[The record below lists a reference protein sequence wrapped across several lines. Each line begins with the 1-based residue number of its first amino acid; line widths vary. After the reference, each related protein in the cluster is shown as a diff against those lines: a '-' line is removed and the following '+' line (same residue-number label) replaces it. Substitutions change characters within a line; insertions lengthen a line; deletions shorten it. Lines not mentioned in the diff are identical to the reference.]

1 MEGISWDHTKVGQI
15 FGKLPRKGTLQS
27 RWSQH
32 SFPSASAL
40 SFLKHLFPR
49 CPHQALQFQ
58 GLTPCMPLF
67 SGAKGLT
74 LCTYSGTIT
83 STRGWPQLGV
93 LPEAPQGRPHSYF
106 KVLPHF
112 CQGSTGSHWGEP
124 VKNIY
129 LKTAQTLQ
137 TWTFKTFCDQNT
149 ILENSYFWDMYT
161 FWHKNNLNNFIRE
174 SQKLGKQKKPKE
186 VRSSNSGHRS
196 WGRCL

>member
-1 MEGISWDHTKVGQI
+1 MEGISWDHTKEWARFLESCLGRVPCIADGASI
-15 FGKLPRKGTLQS
+15 SL
-27 RWSQH
+27 SQCP
-32 SFPSASAL
+32 FLFKAPVPSL
-40 SFLKHLFPR
+40 
-49 CPHQALQFQ
+49 PHQALQFQ
-58 GLTPCMPLF
+58 GLTPWVPLF

-74 LCTYSGTIT
+74 LCTYLGTIT

-93 LPEAPQGRPHSYF
+93 LPEAPLKVHHTLNF
-106 KVLPHF
+106 KALPHF
-112 CQGSTGSHWGEP
+112 CQGSTGWQWGEP
-124 VKNIY
+124 VKDIY
-129 LKTAQTLQ
+129 LKTAQILQ

-174 SQKLGKQKKPKE
+174 SQKLGKQKKLKV